1 MRIESFRT
9 PRGTDLNGT
18 PVKRT
23 ALLIL
28 ATLLVAGAVSACTS
42 TEGTDPL
49 PSTARAADE
58 FIDALGKMDHETLS
72 SLFTE
77 SASAEWPAEKLR
89 RWLKQR
95 LDEGLI
101 DEIVVH
107 RSATPP
113 QPARVETEEDELAP
127 AYEAVP
133 VKYEVLYNS
142 GATPETVSLSG
153 IFELSLDDEGERW
166 LVEWSPELLWPGVDG
181 ATQFGVLTK
190 WSKRAPIK
198 DRDGRVLA
206 KGDAAKRTYPFGTL
220 AGSTI
225 GHIETV
231 TKKEATEDL
240 EEGALVGGSGLE
252 AAFNEQLSG
261 TPTVHL
267 AIVDGDGKP
276 IERYPPVPGIP
287 GETLRTTLDVEVQQ
301 RAEAAYP
308 PDEVGG
314 AVVIQ
319 PATGDVLAVVD
330 SSEFGPGNYVGA
342 TGVAPFNRPLVGRY
356 PPGSTMKVIP
366 TSAALDTGLMT
377 PQTTLS
383 GPAEYK
389 GVRNFES
396 SAYASLSLADAVKF
410 SVNTAIAQVA
420 ERLGEKRL
428 TKYAERFGFNQEPR
442 NLLLVAESQFP
453 PPAGS
458 LSDLMWS
465 SIGQAQVLATP
476 LQMASVAATI
486 ANDGVRMEPR
496 FSLDERKRGTRV
508 ISRQTAAEVTAMMEA
523 VVQGGTGTN
532 AQIAGV
538 SVAGKTGTAEVDVA
552 GKRQNH
558 AWFISF
564 APSSAPRI
572 AVAVVSEYGGVGGQV
587 AAPIARQI
595 YLGVL
600 PVAP

>member
-1 MRIESFRT
+1 M
-9 PRGTDLNGT
+9 PRGTDLNAT
-18 PVKRT
+18 PMKRT
-23 ALLIL
+23 PRLVL
-28 ATLLVAGAVSACTS
+28 ATILVAGAVSACTG
-42 TEGTDPL
+42 TEGPDPL

-58 FIDALGKMDHETLS
+58 FIDALGEMDHETMS

-77 SASAEWPAEKLR
+77 GASAEWPTEKLG
-89 RWLKQR
+89 RWLKRR

-101 DEIVVH
+101 DEIVVR

-113 QPARVETEEDELAP
+113 QPARVEIEEDEPAP
-127 AYEAVP
+127 VYEAVP
-133 VKYEVLYNS
+133 VEYEVFYNS
-142 GATPETVSLSG
+142 GATPETVSLTG
-153 IFELSLDDEGERW
+153 TFELSLDDENERW
-166 LVEWSPELLWPGVDG
+166 LVEWSPELLWPGVNG

-190 WSKRAPIK
+190 WPKRASIK

-206 KGDAAKRTYPFGTL
+206 KGDAAARTYPFGTL

-240 EEGALVGGSGLE
+240 EEGVLVGGSGLE
-252 AAFNEQLSG
+252 AAFNAQLSG
-261 TPTVHL
+261 TPTVRL
-267 AIVDGDGKP
+267 VIVDGDGKP
-276 IERYPPVPGIP
+276 LERYLPVPGIP
-287 GETLRTTLDVEVQQ
+287 GETLKTTLDVEVQQ

-308 PDEVGG
+308 ANQVGG

-383 GPAEYK
+383 GPPEYK

-420 ERLGEKRL
+420 EKLGEERM
-428 TKYAERFGFNQEPR
+428 TRYAERFGFNREPR
-442 NLLLVAESQFP
+442 DSLMVAESQFP

-476 LQMASVAATI
+476 IQMASIAATI

-532 AQIAGV
+532 AYIAGAG
-538 SVAGKTGTAEVDVA
+538 VAGKTGTAEVDVA
-552 GKRQNH
+552 GKRENH